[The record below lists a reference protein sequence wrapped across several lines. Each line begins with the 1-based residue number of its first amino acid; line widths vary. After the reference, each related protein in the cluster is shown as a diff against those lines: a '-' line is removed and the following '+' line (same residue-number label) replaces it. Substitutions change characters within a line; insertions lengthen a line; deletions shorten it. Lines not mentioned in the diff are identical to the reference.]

1 MAVGMQT
8 TKIKDEFKQLSAQE
22 LKDRLDALRRE
33 YFGLRL
39 NAATSHVKDYSQFN
53 KLRKNIAR
61 VSTYIRQAA

>member
-1 MAVGMQT
+1 MQT